1 MRSKKRARPAT
12 AGDIP
17 PRVAADTT
25 PRWLCVLTLAILPIA
40 TFVLYSQALAGPFVF
55 DDGTSVVHNLAMQF
69 RIWSILLTSNR
80 PLSNVSYAI
89 NNVLGG
95 SSPWGFHLGNV
106 LLHAGNGL
114 LVYALVRLILQLPR
128 LGTPH
133 GDSHWAALAVSAL
146 FLVHPLQTEVAAY
159 ISSRSDVLAALFVL
173 SAMNCVALSLRWHGL
188 PRWSTAA
195 RVVAAACVLLGVL
208 SKESAAVAP
217 LLLFLLDWAAAGRR
231 ATTVLRANWVFYAV
245 LGAGWAV
252 PALVVLSHPEYA
264 LSAGFGFSRFTPL
277 EYLYTQAGVIVHYLQ
292 LTVVPYGQV
301 LDYDWPLARTLM
313 APGVLLP
320 GCVLLL
326 GLVATLRCWRRR
338 PLYGLCALWFF
349 INLAPTS
356 SLVPIADVAAER
368 RMYLPIL
375 GVLGLLA
382 LLVADLARYVTRER
396 RARSGVVAGS
406 LALLAGLAVS
416 TCVLL
421 TWQRNLLWR
430 VPERLWQ
437 DSLTRA
443 PGNPRIHANLGTIYA
458 NEGRLKLAREH
469 LEKALELVEE
479 GRSVH
484 ATQRHG
490 AMVCTHLAS
499 VYLRLG
505 DIPRARD
512 TYRRAMANGAW
523 QETFLRP
530 RLTRLGKALGA
541 QPSSPQ

>member
-1 MRSKKRARPAT
+1 MT
-12 AGDIP
+12 AGNTP
-17 PRVAADTT
+17 PRVVADTT

-69 RIWSILLTSNR
+69 RIWGVLLTSNR

-95 SSPWGFHLGNV
+95 PSPWGFHLGNV
-106 LLHAGNGL
+106 LLHAANGL
-114 LVYALVRLILQLPR
+114 LVYALVRLILRLPR
-128 LGTPH
+128 LGAPY

-173 SAMNCVALSLRWHGL
+173 GAMNCLALSLRWHGL

-195 RVVAAACVLLGVL
+195 RVAAAACVLLGVL

-231 ATTVLRANWVFYAV
+231 ASSVLRANWVFYAV
-245 LGAGWAV
+245 LGAGWLL
-252 PALVVLSHPEYA
+252 PALVLLSHPEYA

-277 EYLYTQAGVIVHYLQ
+277 QYLYTQAGVIVHYLQ
-292 LTVVPYGQV
+292 LTVMPYGQV

-320 GCVLLL
+320 GGLLL
-326 GLVATLRCWRRR
+326 VGLIAALRCWRRR
-338 PLYGLCALWFF
+338 PLYVLCVLWFF

-356 SLVPIADVAAER
+356 SVLPIADLAAER
-368 RMYLPIL
+368 RMYLPIV
-375 GVLGLLA
+375 GVLGVLA

-396 RARSGVVAGS
+396 RASSRVVTGGIAV
-406 LALLAGLAVS
+406 LAGMAIS
-416 TCVLL
+416 ACVLL
-421 TWQRNLLWR
+421 TWQRNLLWQN
-430 VPERLWQ
+430 PELLWQ
-437 DSLTRA
+437 DSLKNA

-458 NEGRLKLAREH
+458 NEGRLQPAREH
-469 LEKALELVEE
+469 LERALQLVEE

-484 ATQRHG
+484 ATQRHA

-505 DIPRARD
+505 DTPRARD
-512 TYRRAMANGAW
+512 TYRRAMAMGAW

-530 RLTRLGKALGA
+530 RLMRLGSALGA
-541 QPSSPQ
+541 QPPSPP